1 MAIISAGSM
10 IRSLSLF
17 HLTLAALLLKNPK
30 LIANQS
36 VVLVLG
42 GSMQLVRPPFPN
54 SAPSHPLKKT
64 TTANTPQPMP
74 RDFSTPSAALAFVA
88 LLFAFLGI
96 SDLTA
101 ASLDDE
107 IFDAYWGAQTPVRLV
122 FLFLL
127 TGYTVL
133 FKKGGLLSPKGA
145 NAFATGPGDYLKNSF
160 VFAWGF
166 IEISAWF
173 WIFVTL
179 REERRE
185 RARKIIAK
193 RQAEAAKLEAEGM

>member
-1 MAIISAGSM
+1 
-10 IRSLSLF
+10 
-17 HLTLAALLLKNPK
+17 
-30 LIANQS
+30 
-36 VVLVLG
+36 
-42 GSMQLVRPPFPN
+42 
-54 SAPSHPLKKT
+54 
-64 TTANTPQPMP
+64 MP

-101 ASLDDE
+101 ASLDDD

-179 REERRE
+179 RDERRE
-185 RARKIIAK
+185 RAKKILAK
-193 RQAEAAKLEAEGM
+193 RQAEAARLEAEGM

>member
-1 MAIISAGSM
+1 MAIITAGSM

-30 LIANQS
+30 LVANQS
-36 VVLVLG
+36 VILVLG
-42 GSMQLVRPPFPN
+42 GSMQLVRSLHNLHSPTPIN
-54 SAPSHPLKKT
+54 KN
-64 TTANTPQPMP
+64 TANTSQPMP

-101 ASLDDE
+101 ASLDDD

-179 REERRE
+179 RDERRE
-185 RARKIIAK
+185 RAKKILAK
-193 RQAEAAKLEAEGM
+193 RQAEAARLEAEGM

>member
-1 MAIISAGSM
+1 MAIITAGSM

-30 LIANQS
+30 LVANQS
-36 VVLVLG
+36 VILVLG
-42 GSMQLVRPPFPN
+42 GSMQLVRSLHNLHSPTPIN
-54 SAPSHPLKKT
+54 KN
-64 TTANTPQPMP
+64 TANTSQPMP

-101 ASLDDE
+101 ASLDDD

>member
-1 MAIISAGSM
+1 MAIISANTI

-30 LIANQS
+30 LVANQS
-36 VVLVLG
+36 VILVLG
-42 GSMQLVRPPFPN
+42 GSMQLVRPLHN
-54 SAPSHPLKKT
+54 LHPPTPTNKN
-64 TTANTPQPMP
+64 TANTSQPMP

-101 ASLDDE
+101 ASLDDD

-179 REERRE
+179 RDERRE
-185 RARKIIAK
+185 RARKILAK
-193 RQAEAAKLEAEGM
+193 RQAEAARLEAEGM

>member
-1 MAIISAGSM
+1 
-10 IRSLSLF
+10 
-17 HLTLAALLLKNPK
+17 
-30 LIANQS
+30 
-36 VVLVLG
+36 
-42 GSMQLVRPPFPN
+42 
-54 SAPSHPLKKT
+54 
-64 TTANTPQPMP
+64 MP